1 MKSHN
6 VYLRE
11 LARGYRAS
19 ASFHDRMAR
28 MAHADGDE
36 QEEVED
42 RRKASEYR
50 RLARQ
55 IEVQL
60 EAAP

>member
-1 MKSHN
+1 MKFRN
-6 VYLRE
+6 DYLRE
-11 LARGYRAS
+11 LVRGYRAS

-36 QEEVED
+36 QDEIAD

-60 EAAP
+60 ETAA